1 MDSADDTTFAYTP
14 MSRSQIVDQRYR
26 LQSIDLQGVPVQVVI
41 TAVSFQGLEELAPVL
56 HLANGS
62 FKRLALA
69 PEQREALI
77 RVTQST
83 LCTDWVGCQI
93 ALYPGIAQ
101 TPADVVIVSPG
112 ALRQRQWPILRAPPQ
127 ASTLKRAIWP
137 LVLVSLALLF
147 VFLLERS
154 EIGFEQILSLF
165 P

>member
-1 MDSADDTTFAYTP
+1 
-14 MSRSQIVDQRYR
+14 MSRSQIVDQHYR
-26 LQSIDLQGVPVQVVI
+26 LQSADLQGMPVRTVI

-77 RVTQST
+77 QVTQST
-83 LCTDWVGCQI
+83 FCDDWVGCQI
-93 ALYPGIAQ
+93 ELHPS
-101 TPADVVIVSPG
+101 PADLLILAPG
-112 ALRQRQWPILRAPPQ
+112 TPRQRYRPNLRALPK
-127 ASTLKRAIWP
+127 ALTIGRAIWP
-137 LVLVSLALLF
+137 LLLVGLVLLL

-154 EIGFEQILSLF
+154 ETLFEQILSLF